1 MAMGL
6 ASSPLFSAPILL
18 RRPLNHHHPHLFR
31 AQKNLSVLVLERQSS
46 FSEPLNMYRTVK
58 YEFIA
63 DERVRK
69 QTFRKRKA
77 GLLKKDLLLNQM
89 FGLLQMKHPICS
101 KGFENLP
108 SMKQTANMMDQ
119 EKFLKKN
126 VTRMSKNLDKEK
138 KKNRGVEI
146 EQQMTKF
153 LFEKNLHDFS
163 DLDYLRDVA
172 SLLDEKINL
181 MNDKLENIANEIG
194 SGSRCGKEKQQS
206 I

>member
-1 MAMGL
+1 MG
-6 ASSPLFSAPILL
+6 
-18 RRPLNHHHPHLFR
+18 
-31 AQKNLSVLVLERQSS
+31 
-46 FSEPLNMYRTVK
+46 RTVK

-63 DERVRK
+63 DERVRR

-77 GLLKKDLLLNQM
+77 GLLKKVSELKTL
-89 FGLLQMKHPICS
+89 CS
-101 KGFENLP
+101 VDACAIIYPTTATGSVAQPDVWPSPNEASHLFQRFENLP

-119 EKFLKKN
+119 EKFLKRN
-126 VTRMSKNLDKEK
+126 ITRMSKNLDKEK

-163 DLDYLRDVA
+163 NLDDLRDVA

-181 MNDKLENIANEIG
+181 MNDKLENIANEIR

>member
-1 MAMGL
+1 M
-6 ASSPLFSAPILL
+6 
-18 RRPLNHHHPHLFR
+18 
-31 AQKNLSVLVLERQSS
+31 LVLERQSS
-46 FSEPLNMYRTVK
+46 FSEPLNMGRTVK

-77 GLLKKDLLLNQM
+77 GLLKKVSELKTLCLYPTTATESVAQPDVWPSPNEASH
-89 FGLLQMKHPICS
+89 LLQR
-101 KGFENLP
+101 FENLP

-119 EKFLKKN
+119 EKFLKRN
-126 VTRMSKNLDKEK
+126 ITRMSKNLDKEK

-163 DLDYLRDVA
+163 NLDDLRDVA

-194 SGSRCGKEKQQS
+194 SGSRCGKEKQHS

>member
-1 MAMGL
+1 MG
-6 ASSPLFSAPILL
+6 
-18 RRPLNHHHPHLFR
+18 
-31 AQKNLSVLVLERQSS
+31 
-46 FSEPLNMYRTVK
+46 RTVK

-63 DERVRK
+63 DERVRR

-77 GLLKKDLLLNQM
+77 GLLKKVSELKTL
-89 FGLLQMKHPICS
+89 CS
-101 KGFENLP
+101 VGACAIIYPTTATGSVAQPDVWPSPNEASHLFQRFENLP

-119 EKFLKKN
+119 ENFLKRN
-126 VTRMSKNLDKEK
+126 ITRMSKNLDKEK

-163 DLDYLRDVA
+163 NLDDLRDVA
-172 SLLDEKINL
+172 SVLDEKINL

>member
-1 MAMGL
+1 MG
-6 ASSPLFSAPILL
+6 
-18 RRPLNHHHPHLFR
+18 
-31 AQKNLSVLVLERQSS
+31 
-46 FSEPLNMYRTVK
+46 RTVK

-77 GLLKKDLLLNQM
+77 GLLKKDLLLNRM

-108 SMKQTANMMDQ
+108 SMKQTAKMMDQ

-138 KKNRGVEI
+138 RKIRG
-146 EQQMTKF
+146 
-153 LFEKNLHDFS
+153 L
-163 DLDYLRDVA
+163 
-172 SLLDEKINL
+172 
-181 MNDKLENIANEIG
+181 KLNN
-194 SGSRCGKEKQQS
+194 K
-206 I
+206 

>member
-1 MAMGL
+1 MG
-6 ASSPLFSAPILL
+6 
-18 RRPLNHHHPHLFR
+18 
-31 AQKNLSVLVLERQSS
+31 
-46 FSEPLNMYRTVK
+46 RTVK

-63 DERVRK
+63 DERARK

-77 GLLKKDLLLNQM
+77 GLLKKVNELKTLCSVDTCAIIYPTTATGSVAQPDVWPSPNEASH
-89 FGLLQMKHPICS
+89 LLQR
-101 KGFENLP
+101 FENLP

-126 VTRMSKNLDKEK
+126 ITRMSKNLDKEK

-163 DLDYLRDVA
+163 NLDDLRDVA

-194 SGSRCGKEKQQS
+194 SGSRCGEEKQQS